1 MFSRLS
7 RILRLTRFHVAE
19 DSMAPV
25 LRAGDRLLVRPWR
38 EPARR
43 GEIAVYRAEG
53 GYLVKRIVG
62 LGGEDVAIAGG
73 VIFINGRVW
82 DDPWWGAATRPDG
95 EWRIPPGTC
104 FTLGD
109 NRPRSAGDSRAAGP
123 VAVSDMAGA
132 VVFRYWPLRRMAR
145 FRRNGGGMG
154 GGSL

>member
-1 MFSRLS
+1 MFSRLFPN
-7 RILRLTRFHVAE
+7 LRFTRFRVAE

-25 LRAGDRLLVRPWR
+25 LRAGDRLLVRSRR
-38 EPARR
+38 EAVRR

-53 GYLVKRIVG
+53 GYLVKRIIG
-62 LGGEDVAIAGG
+62 LGGEVVAIAGG

-95 EWRIPPGTC
+95 EWRIPPGSC

-123 VAVSDMAGA
+123 ISSSDIAGT
-132 VVFRYWPLRRMAR
+132 VVFRYWPPRRMGR
-145 FRRNGGGMG
+145 WRGNGGRAGR
-154 GGSL
+154 GSL

>member
-1 MFSRLS
+1 
-7 RILRLTRFHVAE
+7 
-19 DSMAPV
+19 MAPV

-62 LGGEDVAIAGG
+62 LGGEDIAIAGG

-123 VAVSDMAGA
+123 VAVSAMAGA

-145 FRRNGGGMG
+145 FRGNGGGMG

>member
-1 MFSRLS
+1 
-7 RILRLTRFHVAE
+7 
-19 DSMAPV
+19 MAPV

-38 EPARR
+38 GPARR

-95 EWRIPPGTC
+95 EWRIPPGAC

-109 NRPRSAGDSRAAGP
+109 NRPRSAGDSRAGGP
-123 VAVSDMAGA
+123 VASSDMAGT
-132 VVFRYWPLRRMAR
+132 VVFRYWPPRRMAR
-145 FRRNGGGMG
+145 FRGNGGGMG

>member
-1 MFSRLS
+1 
-7 RILRLTRFHVAE
+7 
-19 DSMAPV
+19 MAPV

-62 LGGEDVAIAGG
+62 LGGEDIAIAGG

-95 EWRIPPGTC
+95 EWRIPPGT
-104 FTLGD
+104 
-109 NRPRSAGDSRAAGP
+109 
-123 VAVSDMAGA
+123 
-132 VVFRYWPLRRMAR
+132 
-145 FRRNGGGMG
+145 
-154 GGSL
+154 

>member
-1 MFSRLS
+1 
-7 RILRLTRFHVAE
+7 
-19 DSMAPV
+19 MAPV

-62 LGGEDVAIAGG
+62 LGGEDIAIAGG

-95 EWRIPPGTC
+95 VWRIPPGTC

-132 VVFRYWPLRRMAR
+132 VVFRYWPPRRMAR
-145 FRRNGGGMG
+145 FRGNGGGMS

>member
-1 MFSRLS
+1 
-7 RILRLTRFHVAE
+7 
-19 DSMAPV
+19 MAPV

-95 EWRIPPGTC
+95 VWRIPPGTC

-132 VVFRYWPLRRMAR
+132 VVFRYWPPRRMAR
-145 FRRNGGGMG
+145 FRGNGGGMG